1 MRGNRFGSNLIFTMV
16 VLFLFSAFYP
26 IPLWAAEGAKKWEFP
41 AEGTVGEI
49 HSSPAIGPDG
59 TIYIGSDD
67 GKVYAVQPD
76 GTKKWEF
83 ETGGIVSS
91 SPAIGYFGG
100 ILRIYVGSEDNKV
113 YAINADGTA
122 ATGEWPFVTG
132 GPVISSPAIG
142 TDGTIFVGSGNA
154 KLYAIKSDGTQS
166 WDFSGT
172 SSPMSSSPAIGSD
185 TTIYVGSDDWK
196 LYAIKSD
203 GTKKWEFI
211 TGGKV
216 YSSPTIGFGGDIYV
230 GSEDGKLYAIES
242 SSARLVDK
250 EAAWPKFQHDV
261 RNTARNNTN
270 VGPTAD
276 AGSDQ
281 TVKSGNTVALNG
293 SNSADPDYG
302 IPLYAWTQTKGTS
315 VTLSDSAAVK
325 PNFTAPGVD
334 GDNKTLIFQLEV
346 TDNGGE
352 TDTDTITITVEKK
365 DDDDKGC
372 FISTAR
378 GE

>member
-1 MRGNRFGSNLIFTMV
+1 MGSEDNKVYALKIDGT
-16 VLFLFSAFYP
+16 
-26 IPLWAAEGAKKWEFP
+26 AEGGAWPFVTGGKV
-41 AEGTVGEI
+41 T
-49 HSSPAIGPDG
+49 SSPAVAADG
-59 TIYIGSDD
+59 TIYVGSHDNKLYAIKST
-67 GKVYAVQPD
+67 GKE
-76 GTKKWEF
+76 KWNYPGA
-83 ETGGIVSS
+83 TAIISS
-91 SPAIGYFGG
+91 SPAIGSDGT
-100 ILRIYVGSEDNKV
+100 IYVGSEDGKV

-154 KLYAIKSDGTQS
+154 KLYAIKSDGTQN

-293 SNSADPDYG
+293 SNSADPDFG

-315 VTLSDSAAVK
+315 VTLSDSTAVK
-325 PNFTAPGVD
+325 PTFTAPGVD
-334 GDNKTLIFQLEV
+334 GDNKTLIFKLEV